1 MGLQILPSCS
11 MARRVIEA
19 AGPTLYRSPQP
30 LESPMRLAVALL
42 LALAAAPASA
52 ATGQDVFND
61 KCAEC
66 HTVDPPSGTAP
77 ALKGVVGRK
86 VASLSD
92 FQYSDA
98 LKAKGGA
105 WTEAALD
112 AFIANPKAYAPGTQM
127 TAGDAD
133 PADRKAIIDY
143 LKSAP

>member
-1 MGLQILPSCS
+1 
-11 MARRVIEA
+11 
-19 AGPTLYRSPQP
+19 
-30 LESPMRLAVALL
+30 MRLAIAVI
-42 LALAAAPASA
+42 LALVAPPALA

-61 KCAEC
+61 KCGDC

-98 LKAKGGA
+98 LKAKGGT
-105 WTEAALD
+105 WTEVALD

>member
-1 MGLQILPSCS
+1 
-11 MARRVIEA
+11 
-19 AGPTLYRSPQP
+19 
-30 LESPMRLAVALL
+30 MRLALL
-42 LALAAAPASA
+42 LAPCLILTASPGLA

-61 KCAEC
+61 KCGDC
-66 HTVDPPSGTAP
+66 HTVEPPSGTAP

-98 LKAKGGA
+98 LKAKGGT

-112 AFIANPKAYAPGTQM
+112 AFIANPKTYAPGTQM
-127 TAGDAD
+127 TGGAAD

-143 LKSAP
+143 LKSAQ

>member
-1 MGLQILPSCS
+1 
-11 MARRVIEA
+11 
-19 AGPTLYRSPQP
+19 
-30 LESPMRLAVALL
+30 MRLAIVLI
-42 LALAAAPASA
+42 LALVAAPAFA

-61 KCAEC
+61 KCGDC
-66 HTVDPPSGTAP
+66 HTVEPPSGTAP

-98 LKAKGGA
+98 LKAKGGT

-112 AFIANPKAYAPGTQM
+112 AFIANPKTYAPGTQM
-127 TAGDAD
+127 TGGAAD

-143 LKSAP
+143 LKSVQ

>member
-1 MGLQILPSCS
+1 
-11 MARRVIEA
+11 
-19 AGPTLYRSPQP
+19 
-30 LESPMRLAVALL
+30 MRLALAVI
-42 LALAAAPASA
+42 LALVAPPALA

-61 KCAEC
+61 KCGDC

-98 LKAKGGA
+98 LKAKGGT

>member
-1 MGLQILPSCS
+1 
-11 MARRVIEA
+11 
-19 AGPTLYRSPQP
+19 
-30 LESPMRLAVALL
+30 MRLAIVLI
-42 LALAAAPASA
+42 LALVAAPAFA

-61 KCAEC
+61 KCGDC
-66 HTVDPPSGTAP
+66 HTVEPPSGTAP

-98 LKAKGGA
+98 LKAKGGT

-112 AFIANPKAYAPGTQM
+112 AFIANPKTYAPGTQM
-127 TAGDAD
+127 TGGAAD

-143 LKSAP
+143 LKSAQ